1 MLAEGVPAPC
11 GNPRKRAG
19 FHCMHRAPQHEIP
32 SVGEITKN
40 LAKRVAVGFHRINFG
55 KVLVNP
61 QPHHRK
67 PWEADADLFKEKGT
81 KTSHRARWGMNSAF
95 HTPVAPRLERFNE
108 NASTVFGHCPAM
120 SDKCYRFF

>member
-1 MLAEGVPAPC
+1 
-11 GNPRKRAG
+11 
-19 FHCMHRAPQHEIP
+19 MHRAPQHEIP

-67 PWEADADLFKEKGT
+67 PGEADADLFKEKGT
-81 KTSHRARWGMNSAF
+81 KTSHRARRGNQ
-95 HTPVAPRLERFNE
+95 TPLFIHPSRPGWKDSMKMPQLFLGIAQL
-108 NASTVFGHCPAM
+108 
-120 SDKCYRFF
+120 